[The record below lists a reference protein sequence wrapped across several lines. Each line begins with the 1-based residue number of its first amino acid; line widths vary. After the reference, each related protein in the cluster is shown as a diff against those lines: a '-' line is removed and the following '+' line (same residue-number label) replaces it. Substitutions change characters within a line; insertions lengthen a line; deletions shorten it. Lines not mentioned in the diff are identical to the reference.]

1 MNQVCPSIINSQG
14 ELCVSVP
21 HFSCLYAM
29 QWQISIQRYGPR
41 LALQYGSYVNL
52 LKFYGDVNVL
62 KNYIRV

>member
-14 ELCVSVP
+14 ELCECATFFMP
-21 HFSCLYAM
+21 LCYAKAD
-29 QWQISIQRYGPR
+29 ICTKVR
-41 LALQYGSYVNL
+41 LLCNMGHTYVNL